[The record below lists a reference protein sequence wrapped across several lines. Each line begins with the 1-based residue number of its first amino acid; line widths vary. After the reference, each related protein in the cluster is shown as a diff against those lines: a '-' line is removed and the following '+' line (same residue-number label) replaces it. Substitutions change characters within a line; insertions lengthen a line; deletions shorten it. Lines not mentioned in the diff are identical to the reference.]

1 MNNKLSFIRL
11 SNALG
16 AGYVSLEMLS
26 TFEDTDDIF
35 RATSDELVSTGAF
48 TRIQAKKVLESK
60 EEQAEK
66 CMLDCEKNGWDI
78 MTFGDDDYPDYLRR
92 ISNPPAVLYIWGER
106 AMLNRQPSI
115 GVVGTRK
122 PVSTSIEVAREISA
136 QLVRAGITVISGG
149 ALGIDSVA
157 HEGALLAKG
166 KTVAVLGCGLGTP
179 YLRANEALRFEISRS
194 GAVIS
199 EFAPFEGASKVS
211 FPIRNRII
219 SGLSRGVLVVE
230 AGEKSGSIIT
240 ANYAMEQGKDVFA
253 VPGDVVTSHYAGA
266 NRLIR
271 LGAKAVSQAEDIIE
285 EYAPFY
291 PDTVGKYLAE
301 RKSALRVKPE
311 NPKEKPIIRREL
323 PVHFSQEARRV
334 YEFITTTPTLP
345 GEIAVSCSLSLPKA
359 FTVLTELEIYG
370 YISSCAGGGYILK

>member
-1 MNNKLSFIRL
+1 MSCKLSCIRL

-16 AGYVSLEMLS
+16 AGNVSLDMLS
-26 TFEDTDDIF
+26 AFETTDDIF
-35 RATSDELVSTGAF
+35 RATPDELVSTGAF
-48 TRIQAKKVLESK
+48 SRIQAKKIFES
-60 EEQAEK
+60 EEAQAEK
-66 CMLDCEKNGWDI
+66 CLLDCKKNGWDI
-78 MTFGDDDYPDYLRR
+78 MTFDDEDYPDYLRR
-92 ISNPPAVLYIWGER
+92 IQNPPTVLYIWGER
-106 AMLNRQPSI
+106 ALLSHQPSI

-136 QLVRAGITVISGG
+136 QLVRAGVTVISGG
-149 ALGIDSVA
+149 ALGIDSAA

-166 KTVAVLGCGLGTP
+166 KTVAVLGCGLGTS

-199 EFAPFEGASKVS
+199 EFAPFEGASRVS

-271 LGAKAVSQAEDIIE
+271 LGAKAVSCAADILE

-291 PDTVGKYLAE
+291 PDTVGRYLAE
-301 RKSALRVKPE
+301 RKQVLSVKPE

-323 PVHFSQEARRV
+323 PVHFSQEARKI
-334 YEFITTTPTLP
+334 YEFITASPTLP
-345 GEIAVSCSLSLPKA
+345 GEIAVSCGLSLPKA
-359 FTVLTELEIYG
+359 FTALTELEIYG
-370 YISSCAGGGYILK
+370 YISSCAGGGYILN

>member
-1 MNNKLSFIRL
+1 MSSKLSYIRL
-11 SNALG
+11 SDALG
-16 AGYVSLEMLS
+16 AGCVSLDMLS
-26 TFEDTDDIF
+26 TFEDADDIF
-35 RATSDELVSTGAF
+35 RATQDELVSTGAF
-48 TRIQAKKVLESK
+48 TRIQAKKIFESK
-60 EEQAEK
+60 EAPAEK
-66 CMLDCEKNGWDI
+66 HLLDCKKNGWDI
-78 MTFGDDDYPDYLRR
+78 MTFSDADYPAFLRR
-92 ISNPPAVLYIWGER
+92 MPNPPAVLYIWGER
-106 AMLNRQPSI
+106 ALLSHQPSI
-115 GVVGTRK
+115 GIVGTRK

-149 ALGIDSVA
+149 ALGIDSAA

-166 KTVAVLGCGLGTP
+166 KTVAVLGCGLGNP
-179 YLRANEALRFEISRS
+179 YLKANEALRFEISKS

-271 LGAKAVSQAEDIIE
+271 LGAKAVSCAADILE

-291 PDTVGKYLAE
+291 PDTVGRYLSE
-301 RKSALRVKPE
+301 RKRALRAEPE
-311 NPKEKPIIRREL
+311 NPKEKPVMRREL
-323 PVHFSQEARRV
+323 PVNFSQEARRV
-334 YEFITTTPTLP
+334 YEFITASPTLP
-345 GEIAVSCSLSLPKA
+345 GEIAVSCSLSISQA